1 MTYILTQTKLLV
13 AAGEPSRNNERDD
26 CSKNGKKG
34 RNIFLITRFSADGEK
49 RFLLVLFT
57 LDKPFVTLFVI
68 VLVDADLNFLL
79 TELKFWK

>member
-1 MTYILTQTKLLV
+1 MTYILTQIKLLV

-26 CSKNGKKG
+26 CGKNGKKG
-34 RNIFLITRFSADGEK
+34 RNIFLIIRFSTDGEK
-49 RFLLVLFT
+49 LFLLVLFT
-57 LDKPFVTLFVI
+57 LDKPFVTLFVR